1 MTNSTATKNLQVPTN
16 NLNIVALTSNEKELD
31 RDQKFSHL
39 KTLQNSA
46 STSINNGELLNGN
59 GPPAPAV
66 DGKASAARAELST
79 TQQALGG
86 NTTSPRAGKALAGNV
101 GEGAASLADAALLS
115 QQAMQLGDAQMD
127 DAAAQP
133 DILVVT
139 GIDLASLPFTV
150 DEIRE
155 AVYELEK
162 QLQEQPDATAA

>member
-79 TQQALGG
+79 TQALGQALGG
-86 NTTSPRAGKALAGNV
+86 NTTSPRASKALAGAV
-101 GEGAASLADAALLS
+101 GEGAASLADPALLS
-115 QQAMQLGDAQMD
+115 QQAM
-127 DAAAQP
+127 
-133 DILVVT
+133 
-139 GIDLASLPFTV
+139 
-150 DEIRE
+150 
-155 AVYELEK
+155 
-162 QLQEQPDATAA
+162 

>member
-79 TQQALGG
+79 TQALGQALGG
-86 NTTSPRAGKALAGNV
+86 NTTSPRASKALAGDV

-115 QQAMQLGDAQMD
+115 QQAM
-127 DAAAQP
+127 
-133 DILVVT
+133 
-139 GIDLASLPFTV
+139 
-150 DEIRE
+150 
-155 AVYELEK
+155 
-162 QLQEQPDATAA
+162 

>member
-79 TQQALGG
+79 TQALGG
-86 NTTSPRAGKALAGNV
+86 NTTSPRASKALAGAV

-115 QQAMQLGDAQMD
+115 QQAMQHSDAQMD

-150 DEIRE
+150 EEIRE

-162 QLQEQPDATAA
+162 